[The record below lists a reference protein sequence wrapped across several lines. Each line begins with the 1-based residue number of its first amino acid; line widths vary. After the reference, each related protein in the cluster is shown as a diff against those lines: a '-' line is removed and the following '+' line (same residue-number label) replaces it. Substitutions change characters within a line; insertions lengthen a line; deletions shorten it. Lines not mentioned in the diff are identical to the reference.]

1 MVAISARILFSLP
14 PGPVTSRKS
23 CPFCRTAAHVR
34 TSRYMSDSVKESY
47 LQCQNVHCSATFKT
61 HESIFEVILTIRS
74 PVVNEKPAP
83 VPTASVAPRQVKGCY
98 SSPFRH

>member
-1 MVAISARILFSLP
+1 MMR
-14 PGPVTSRKS
+14 

-47 LQCQNVHCSATFKT
+47 LQCQNLNCSATFKT
-61 HESIFEVILTIRS
+61 HESIFEVIRS
-74 PVVNEKPAP
+74 PVVDEKPAP
-83 VPTASVAPRQVKGCY
+83 VPTASAAPRRVKGCY

>member
-1 MVAISARILFSLP
+1 MMR
-14 PGPVTSRKS
+14 

-61 HESIFEVILTIRS
+61 HESIFEVIRS
-74 PVVNEKPAP
+74 PVVDEKPAP
-83 VPTASVAPRQVKGCY
+83 VPTVPVAPCNAANNFGLIHNQ
-98 SSPFRH
+98 FRIALLAILDPELSAFFAKH

>member
-1 MVAISARILFSLP
+1 MVAISARILLPLP

-23 CPFCRTAAHVR
+23 CPFCRTAAHVC
-34 TSRYMSDSVKESY
+34 TSRYMSDNVKESY

-61 HESIFEVILTIRS
+61 HESIFEVIRS
-74 PVVNEKPAP
+74 PVVDEKPAP
-83 VPTASVAPRQVKGCY
+83 VPIAPIAPRWVKGCY

>member
-1 MVAISARILFSLP
+1 MMR
-14 PGPVTSRKS
+14 

-34 TSRYMSDSVKESY
+34 TSRYMSESVKESY

-61 HESIFEVILTIRS
+61 HESIFEVIRS
-74 PVVNEKPAP
+74 PVVDEKPAP
-83 VPTASVAPRQVKGCY
+83 VPTAPVAPRRIKGCY